1 MNVPSPDPP
10 LSARG
15 NRPAGWRILGGLMLI
30 ASVGL
35 TSCQALLHG
44 L

>member
-1 MNVPSPDPP
+1 MDTTTSVPSPPATGRPP
-10 LSARG
+10 VA
-15 NRPAGWRILGGLMLI
+15 WRLLGGLMLV

-44 L
+44 F